1 MASSD
6 CAYRNA
12 RASAT
17 FAIAM
22 PLMPILI
29 GPRAAPPKPTKR
41 ESARKEAAARKAAA
55 GHRERAALHTKASLP
70 ERDAEERACLE
81 RMAKAHLEAAERHD
95 VEAGAHAQAAAA
107 ARR

>member
-1 MASSD
+1 
-6 CAYRNA
+6 
-12 RASAT
+12 
-17 FAIAM
+17 M

-29 GPRAAPPKPTKR
+29 GTPAAPPKPTKR
-41 ESARKEAAARKAAA
+41 ECARKEAAARHAAA
-55 GHRERAALHTKASLP
+55 GHRERAALHTKSALVEKDQA
-70 ERDAEERACLE
+70 EREGLE

>member
-1 MASSD
+1 MP
-6 CAYRNA
+6 
-12 RASAT
+12 
-17 FAIAM
+17 

-29 GPRAAPPKPTKR
+29 GPPAAPPKPTKR
-41 ESARKEAAARKAAA
+41 ECARKETAARHAAA
-55 GHRERAALHTKASLP
+55 GHRERAAVHTKASLTEKDP
-70 ERDAEERACLE
+70 AERAGLE